1 MDVVL
6 QVACMAELWL
16 YHFRP
21 FKKTWFTPRYYGYIC
36 WVNCMC
42 IYVQLMDTKF
52 WLLVYIYMPCMHGT
66 EHTILKLTPSIVLW
80 CMAFKVHYDHNSY
93 STIIVT
99 LTGNSSLALY
109 KQALCSCHCRL
120 IAFTLQFASSFF
132 YLSDE
137 HYPERLPNYRE

>member
-1 MDVVL
+1 MLYCKWLVWQNYDYTTLGHSKKHGLHLDTMAIFVGL
-6 QVACMAELWL
+6 IACAFMFSWWTQNFGCLYTYTCHACMALSIQYSNWL
-16 YHFRP
+16 Q
-21 FKKTWFTPRYYGYIC
+21 
-36 WVNCMC
+36 V
-42 IYVQLMDTKF
+42 
-52 WLLVYIYMPCMHGT
+52 
-66 EHTILKLTPSIVLW
+66 VLW

-137 HYPERLPNYRE
+137 HYPERLPNCRE

>member
-1 MDVVL
+1 ML
-6 QVACMAELWL
+6 YCKWL
-16 YHFRP
+16 VWQNYDYHFRP

-52 WLLVYIYMPCMHGT
+52 WLPVYIYMPCMHGT
-66 EHTILKLTPSIVLW
+66 KHTILKLTPSSSMMHGFQGTLRSQRLQ
-80 CMAFKVHYDHNSY
+80 YY
-93 STIIVT
+93 IIVT

-137 HYPERLPNYRE
+137 HYPERLPNCRE